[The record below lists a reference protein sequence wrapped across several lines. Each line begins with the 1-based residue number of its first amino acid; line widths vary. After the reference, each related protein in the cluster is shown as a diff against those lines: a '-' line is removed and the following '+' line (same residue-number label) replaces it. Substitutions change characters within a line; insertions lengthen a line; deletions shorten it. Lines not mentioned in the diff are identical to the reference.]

1 VPGQDQV
8 ARRRHDPQ
16 RRQTGSAP
24 CLSPFFALSRPALGK
39 TPVASAALHF
49 PTQPSAVPFL
59 SGGAY
64 VGCIMQFSR
73 INSAVEGLQIG
84 NASSDGFSFVISFE
98 SRNGPGLHGHPGFV
112 ASWRPIYPS
121 RCAIKVGGSP
131 FKTFAEAEEACS
143 AILAH
148 LICYSASGTTRQ
160 AGKIDP

>member
-1 VPGQDQV
+1 MPNSTSL
-8 ARRRHDPQ
+8 RMRSERFSKS
-16 RRQTGSAP
+16 GSPRALGWLPLEGAP
-24 CLSPFFALSRPALGK
+24 RAGHALGK

-73 INSAVEGLQIG
+73 INSPVEGLQIW

-121 RCAIKVGGSP
+121 RCAIKIGGSP
-131 FKTFAEAEEACS
+131 FETFAEAEKACT
-143 AILAH
+143 AMLAH
-148 LICYSASGTTRQ
+148 LISDSARTRP
-160 AGKIDP
+160 AGKRDP